1 MVIAVVVVA
10 SASLAFACTTY
21 QGKMQVTAGGATS
34 ISQGDDNCNHSGGC
48 GFGNGSM
55 TFCGT
60 VTLAAH
66 VPHTGGTATVSTGT
80 TDSCTGTGQ
89 IQNHLAANKTFDIN
103 IARVDSMSAS
113 DLTIDNNEDCMTWNV
128 ANGVAVKLGTATTDA
143 NGAFTVSNLNVG
155 SKAAANSTGWYAGLC
170 ISDSTSDYGNQAGIR
185 YT

>member
-1 MVIAVVVVA
+1 MIIAVAVIV
-10 SASLAFACTTY
+10 SAAAAYACTTY

-34 ISQGDDNCNHSGGC
+34 VSQGDNNCNHSGGC
-48 GFGNGSM
+48 GAANGSM

-66 VPHTGGTATVSTGT
+66 VPHTGGNVTVTTGT

-89 IQNHLAANKTFDIN
+89 QQNHLAASKAFDIN

-128 ANGVAVKLGTATTDA
+128 ANGVAVKLASATTDA
-143 NGAFTVSNLNVG
+143 NGAFTVSNLGVG

-170 ISDSTSDYGNQAGIR
+170 ISDSTSDYGNQAGIQ